1 MRYDNLLAT
10 LRRGLLVSFL
20 SGLILL
26 VPQHLVQR
34 AGAFWLWPTT
44 YDECVTKYVN
54 KAAPGRV
61 ARGAAMAC
69 AYKFKDKKNIGWANC
84 ILDGILD
91 AKNDVAASLLAQRCA
106 ERHGPPNR

>member
-1 MRYDNLLAT
+1 MQYDNF
-10 LRRGLLVSFL
+10 LVSL
-20 SGLILL
+20 REALIILLIVGLGLL
-26 VPQHLVQR
+26 VPQFSVQR

-54 KAAPGRV
+54 NAAPGRA

-84 ILDGILD
+84 ILDGVLD
-91 AKNDVAASLLAQRCA
+91 AKNDIAASLLARRCS
-106 ERHGPPNR
+106 EEHGSPK